1 MPCLCG
7 LQVGKAEGF
16 GKESNLPMCGCV
28 LTFLAFLNT
37 LFFAYHVLLPTADL
51 QSCLLRLPDP
61 VFSAV
66 PLGGV
71 GCLSLWC

>member
-16 GKESNLPMCGCV
+16 GKESNLPMCGWV

-37 LFFAYHVLLPTADL
+37 LFLAYRVLLPTADL
-51 QSCLLRLPDP
+51 
-61 VFSAV
+61 
-66 PLGGV
+66 
-71 GCLSLWC
+71 